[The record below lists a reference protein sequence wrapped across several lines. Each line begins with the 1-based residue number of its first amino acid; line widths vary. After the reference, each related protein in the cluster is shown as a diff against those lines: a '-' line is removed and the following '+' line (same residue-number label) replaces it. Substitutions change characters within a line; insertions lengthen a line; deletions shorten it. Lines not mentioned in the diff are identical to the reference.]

1 MAAGGEAE
9 AVPAETAAEE
19 SRDWSELTPVCL
31 AEAFSRLALEDLW
44 RGAMACCRSW
54 RDAARSRPGLFAALD
69 LEPGFES
76 VVGGDASA
84 WWTPAFQRRVDAM
97 LRAAAE
103 LAAGE
108 LRVVRVRH
116 CSDDALVFAAE
127 RSKNLSIL
135 SIKTSPGVTDRSMLT
150 VGGCCPMLTELDISN
165 CYEISY
171 KSLELIGQN
180 CHNLTVLKRNIFN
193 WIDPSEHVGIVPED
207 YLRECPQDGDR
218 EAITISKFMPKLKH
232 LELRFSK
239 LTGVGLNSIPG
250 GCKELVVLDLFG
262 CANLTSRGIDQAA
275 ANLKNLEKL
284 VKPNMY
290 IPRSSFHMGRY
301 GHWQLYDE
309 RFQTNFTGKLD
320 SVWTGH

>member
-1 MAAGGEAE
+1 MATGGEAE
-9 AVPAETAAEE
+9 TEAQAPEE
-19 SRDWSELTPVCL
+19 ERDWSEMTPVCL

-69 LEPGFES
+69 LEPWFAEATPGAE
-76 VVGGDASA
+76 AAA

-97 LRAAAE
+97 LRSAAT

-108 LRVVRVRH
+108 LREVRVRH
-116 CSDDALVFAAE
+116 CSDDGLVFAAE
-127 RSKNLSIL
+127 RSPRLSIL
-135 SIKTSPGVTDRSMLT
+135 SIKTSPAVTHRSMLI
-150 VGGCCPMLTELDISN
+150 VGACCTMLTELDISN
-165 CYEISY
+165 CYEVSY
-171 KSLELIGQN
+171 KSLEVIGQS
-180 CHNLTVLKRNIFN
+180 CQNLKVLKRNIFN
-193 WIDPSEHVGIVPED
+193 WIDPSEHVGIVPEN

-218 EAITISKFMPKLKH
+218 EAITISKCMPKLKH

-250 GCKELVVLDLFG
+250 GCKELEVLDLFG

-275 ANLKNLEKL
+275 ANLKNLETL
-284 VKPNMY
+284 VKPNIY

-309 RFQTNFTGKLD
+309 RFQTNVFQI
-320 SVWTGH
+320 